1 MHRTIKFKFFQRNC
15 MDKRLNHL
23 IENCQIFSKSFKNID
38 KHRPLKNKNPGLRYH
53 FLSKK
58 AKQSWNYKGLP
69 GPIFST
75 YLFWVQHLRTATA
88 LNLEWPFF
96 VTLET
101 IKIALKIKM
110 NSLPAYLFDWSWI
123 CGWALLVW
131 DKLPFSGCSTR
142 TSCCRCGLSNAAL

>member
-1 MHRTIKFKFFQRNC
+1 MWVVKCSIVSTFGLYNNVNPGDTCIGQYSFNFFKKNC
-15 MDKRLNHL
+15 MDKRLKYL

-75 YLFWVQHLRTATA
+75 YLFLSPAPQNCHCFEFGMAVFCYIRDHKNSIENKNEQLTCIFVWLI
-88 LNLEWPFF
+88 LNLWLSF
-96 VTLET
+96 T
-101 IKIALKIKM
+101 
-110 NSLPAYLFDWSWI
+110 SL
-123 CGWALLVW
+123 G
-131 DKLPFSGCSTR
+131 
-142 TSCCRCGLSNAAL
+142 